1 MIVRISTEGQYELPD
16 DDTGELNEL
25 DSQAVAACS
34 SSDSQAATACES
46 EDEQGFRDGFERL
59 LAFVRDKGHPIADD
73 ELVGSDII
81 LPPPDVSLNE
91 AKSEFRGEGLI
102 PG

>member
-1 MIVRISTEGQYELPD
+1 VIVRISTEGQYELSD
-16 DDTGELNEL
+16 DDTGELSKL
-25 DSQAVAACS
+25 DNQAVAAC
-34 SSDSQAATACES
+34 DS
-46 EDEQGFRDGFERL
+46 EDEQGFRDVFDRL
-59 LAFVRDKGHPIADD
+59 LAFIRDKGHPVADD
-73 ELVGSDII
+73 ELVGSDLI

>member
-1 MIVRISTEGQYELPD
+1 VIIRISTEGQYELSD
-16 DDTGELNEL
+16 EDSDELNKL
-25 DSQAVAACS
+25 DNQAVA
-34 SSDSQAATACES
+34 ACES
-46 EDEQGFRDGFERL
+46 EDEQGFRDNFDRL
-59 LAFVRDKGHPIADD
+59 LTFVRGKGHPVADD

-81 LPPPDVSLNE
+81 LPPPDVSLDE